1 MLLYINFFYF
11 YFKSEQTEDQTPM
24 KNKRLMAKDTRF
36 LHFDVYS
43 ISYWLDSTAEL
54 YSTDYNPSPT
64 ELEFYSKEVIHRW

>member
-1 MLLYINFFYF
+1 
-11 YFKSEQTEDQTPM
+11 M

-54 YSTDYNPSPT
+54 YSPDYNPSPT
-64 ELEFYSKEVIHRW
+64 ELQSLILRK